1 MGGSV
6 FAVLVTLLV
15 DKFVCLFNGYLVTP
29 TNGGNQKK
37 TNKPPPVK
45 LVACTI
51 WVLISTGLNLFKLI
65 SLGGPPKKC
74 RQPIPILDI
83 QIVV

>member
-1 MGGSV
+1 MV
-6 FAVLVTLLV
+6 ET
-15 DKFVCLFNGYLVTP
+15 
-29 TNGGNQKK
+29 KK